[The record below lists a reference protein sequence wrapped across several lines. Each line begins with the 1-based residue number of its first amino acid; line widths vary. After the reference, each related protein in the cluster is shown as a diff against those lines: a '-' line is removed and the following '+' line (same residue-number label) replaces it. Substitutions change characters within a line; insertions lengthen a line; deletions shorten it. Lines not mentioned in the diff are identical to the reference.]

1 MHGSCFLCNH
11 NYVALA
17 VPQPAIFTSFSDGCC
32 ICSLMKVKVKRA
44 RANGDSKGKRA
55 RDSST
60 DIKFTVC
67 GEIGVPASY
76 MFLLVLLLMAV
87 QSSGSRK
94 KTFLFFFFYDI
105 DNFPTGVKNT
115 HTQQLSLT
123 RQHSDTCCK
132 CGETVVIV

>member
-1 MHGSCFLCNH
+1 
-11 NYVALA
+11 
-17 VPQPAIFTSFSDGCC
+17 
-32 ICSLMKVKVKRA
+32 MKRARA
-44 RANGDSKGKRA
+44 RANGDSKSKRA

-60 DIKFTVC
+60 DRKVTVC

-94 KTFLFFFFYDI
+94 KTFLFFDI
-105 DNFPTGVKNT
+105 DNFPTGVKHT

-123 RQHSDTCCK
+123 RQHSDNMLQLW
-132 CGETVVIV
+132 